1 MFSCDFGFYGD
12 VCDISVNC
20 LQIDEIKFDNH
31 KDLSKIINTCGQKP
45 KDQYGKK
52 STINKYVEG
61 ILRMVSEFKKYDCQG
76 EIEIKFEDM
85 FTFTILV
92 KIISVIA
99 CFIFQ
104 IVLKFIWK
112 HRTSISKI
120 RNLFGFKSF
129 SQQHDTENSHEF
141 DRVMTNA
148 LKNKKEIE
156 Y

>member
-1 MFSCDFGFYGD
+1 M
-12 VCDISVNC
+12 
-20 LQIDEIKFDNH
+20 E
-31 KDLSKIINTCGQKP
+31 
-45 KDQYGKK
+45 
-52 STINKYVEG
+52 
-61 ILRMVSEFKKYDCQG
+61 SEFKKYDCQG

-129 SQQHDTENSHEF
+129 SQQHDTENSYEF